1 MKKVLSAFIITLA
14 FVTTSCRTLTS
25 TTYIKAQ
32 DSFILGNNEHG
43 GYSVRLKNV
52 SANEVQLWKAPIGG
66 GRHSPVT
73 VKPNETIKTNV
84 DKNTA
89 LRIENKSNE
98 QVAVELLVK
107 GDTNLS
113 MGYKNLFSTPLN

>member
-43 GYSVRLKNV
+43 SYSVKLKNV

-66 GRHSPVT
+66 GQHSPMT

-89 LRIENKSNE
+89 LHIENKSNE

-107 GDTNLS
+107 GDTGLS
-113 MGYKNLFSTPLN
+113 MGYKN

>member
-1 MKKVLSAFIITLA
+1 MKKVLSAFTITLA
-14 FVTTSCRTLTS
+14 FTGTSCRTLSS

-43 GYSVRLKNV
+43 SYSVKLKNV
-52 SANEVQLWKAPIGG
+52 STAEVELWKAPIGG

-73 VKPNETIKTNV
+73 VKPNETLKTRV

-89 LRIENKSNE
+89 LRIENKSNNE
-98 QVAVELLVK
+98 QAAVKLHVV
-107 GDTNLS
+107 GDTGLS
-113 MGYKNLFSTPLN
+113 MGYKN